1 MSGSTTS
8 LSYEGPQALVVE
20 LEREV
25 NSGDVILDVDD
36 ALVPKLLQV
45 MGMREAK
52 PAEVKK
58 AREEA
63 AKAES
68 DGEQKAIST

>member
-1 MSGSTTS
+1 MTGSTTS
-8 LSYEGPQALVVE
+8 LVYEGPEALIVE
-20 LEREV
+20 LERNV
-25 NSGDVILDVDD
+25 SGGDVLLDIDD

-45 MGMREAK
+45 MGIREAK

-63 AKAES
+63 TS
-68 DGEQKAIST
+68 